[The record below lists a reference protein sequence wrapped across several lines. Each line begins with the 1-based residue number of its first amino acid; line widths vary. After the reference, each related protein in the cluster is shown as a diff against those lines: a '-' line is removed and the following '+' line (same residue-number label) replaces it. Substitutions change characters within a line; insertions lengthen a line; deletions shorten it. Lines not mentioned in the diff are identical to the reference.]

1 MWRVLRGENV
11 PQRKMATGKINL
23 PLAHSGSLS
32 VKARTGS
39 RINTGPQKSVIFQIP
54 QPECGH
60 STPRNLCPMRLRKL

>member
-32 VKARTGS
+32 VKTRAGS
-39 RINTGPQKSVIFQIP
+39 RINAKPQKSILSQPP

-60 STPRNLCPMRLRKL
+60 STPQNLCPMHLRKL